1 MSSELCLKLECMNY
15 KYVESEDVIK
25 KHLVRVTETQLRLID
40 IIHEEVLPK
49 LESIHNQV
57 LKKPE
62 YLSIGQV
69 ALLEGVSEK
78 TIRNRIK
85 EGNIPATKNEG
96 ERSYKIPRL
105 EYYETRTE
113 VKSKTNYR
121 NVS

>member
-1 MSSELCLKLECMNY
+1 MDY

-25 KHLVRVTETQLRLID
+25 QHLVRVTETQLRLVD

-49 LESIHNQV
+49 LESIHNHVKQ
-57 LKKPE
+57 KPE
-62 YLSIGQV
+62 YLSVGQV
-69 ALLEGVSEK
+69 ALLEGVCEK

-85 EGNIPATKNEG
+85 EGTIPATKNEG
-96 ERSYKIPRL
+96 ERSYKIPIL

-113 VKSKTNYR
+113 VKSKTSYR